1 LTVPGTTTSLKREES
16 KDSTLEDTDASMDMD
31 AVWSPEGAFAK
42 GDQESGIKLV
52 KVWNDS
58 REVIGDVIIAERDE
72 VEDIE
77 DDDENWALS
86 V

>member
-1 LTVPGTTTSLKREES
+1 LATPGTTPLKREES
-16 KDSTLEDTDASMDMD
+16 KDSTLEDVDASAD
-31 AVWSPEGAFAK
+31 VVRSPEGAFAK

-52 KVWNDS
+52 RVWNES
-58 REVIGDVIIAERDE
+58 REVIGDVIIVERDE
-72 VEDIE
+72 VEDID